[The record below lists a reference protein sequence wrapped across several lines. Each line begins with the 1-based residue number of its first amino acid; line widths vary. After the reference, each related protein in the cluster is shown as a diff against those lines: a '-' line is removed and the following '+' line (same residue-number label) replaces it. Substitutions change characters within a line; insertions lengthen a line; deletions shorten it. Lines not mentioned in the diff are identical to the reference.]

1 MPAKKHRK
9 ELSATMIT
17 RLKAP
22 VAEPGAK
29 HPPRLWVADSIV
41 PGFGVRV
48 TDKGSKTFVLR
59 IRYPGQSSASWREI
73 GKVGG
78 IELADARDK
87 ARGWLKLIAEGKDPA
102 NVEAEQRRSQVAKDA
117 NTVNAVLDAFE
128 RDHVEGLRSGDQVKA
143 AFTNHVRP
151 RIGEKSIY
159 ELKRSDIT
167 TMLNEIA
174 AEISKATGAKDGKV
188 KDGKVMADRV
198 LAHVRKASNW
208 QMVQD
213 DDFKSPIVRGM
224 AKTKPKERA
233 RKRILADDEIR
244 DVWAALEQIEQPAC
258 YPRYVKSLL
267 LAMTRRNE
275 SARMHTDE
283 LEGDLWTIP
292 GARYKNKLDHVIP
305 VTSALRELIGERP
318 AGCKGNSWY
327 VFSTTTNGGQLDGSK
342 AFGGFSKAKKEL
354 DRIVAKIRKAEGRA
368 PIKQWQLHD
377 LRRTGRSLMSRA
389 KVDADHA
396 ERCMGHVIGG
406 VRETYDRYEYLDEKR
421 KAFEALASML
431 DMILNPPADNVV
443 QMRTEVVG

>member
-1 MPAKKHRK
+1 MQIRK
-9 ELSATMIT
+9 GAT
-17 RLKAP
+17 
-22 VAEPGAK
+22 
-29 HPPRLWVADSIV
+29 
-41 PGFGVRV
+41 
-48 TDKGSKTFVLR
+48 
-59 IRYPGQSSASWREI
+59 
-73 GKVGG
+73 
-78 IELADARDK
+78 
-87 ARGWLKLIAEGKDPA
+87 
-102 NVEAEQRRSQVAKDA
+102 
-117 NTVNAVLDAFE
+117 TVNAVLDAFE
-128 RDHVEGLRSGDQVKA
+128 KDHVEGLRSGDQVKA

-159 ELKRSDIT
+159 DLKRSDIT
-167 TMLNEIA
+167 SMLNEIK
-174 AEISKATGAKDGKV
+174 AESGP
-188 KDGKVMADRV
+188 VMADRV
-198 LAHVRKASNW
+198 LAHVRKAFNW

-213 DDFKSPIVRGM
+213 DEFKSPIVRGM

-233 RKRILADDEIR
+233 RKHILADDEIR

-327 VFSTTTNGGQLDGSK
+327 VFSTTTSGGQLDGSK

-431 DMILNPPADNVV
+431 DMILILLRTTSCRCERKWSADVAS
-443 QMRTEVVG
+443 G

>member
-9 ELSATMIT
+9 ELTATMIA

-22 VAEPGAK
+22 AGGQ
-29 HPPRLWVADSIV
+29 RLWVADSVV

-48 TDKGSKTFVLR
+48 TEKGSKTFVLR
-59 IRYPGQSSASWREI
+59 TRYPGESSASRREI
-73 GKVGG
+73 GKVGE
-78 IELADARDK
+78 IELADAREK

-102 NVEAEQRRSQVAKDA
+102 RVEEEQRRSQVAKDA
-117 NTVNAVLDAFE
+117 TTVNAVLDAFE
-128 RDHVEGLRSGDQVKA
+128 KDHVEGLRSGDQVKA

-151 RIGEKSIY
+151 RIGERSIY
-159 ELKRSDIT
+159 DLKRSDISA
-167 TMLNEIA
+167 MLNEI
-174 AEISKATGAKDGKV
+174 KADSGP
-188 KDGKVMADRV
+188 VMADRV
-198 LAHVRKASNW
+198 LAHVRKAFNW

-213 DDFKSPIVRGM
+213 DEFKSPIVRGM

-244 DVWAALEQIEQPAC
+244 DVWAALDEIEQPAC

-283 LEGDLWTIP
+283 LESDLWIIP
-292 GARYKNKLDHVIP
+292 GSRYKNKQDHVIP
-305 VTSALRELIGERP
+305 ITSALRELIGEKP
-318 AGCKGNSWY
+318 AGCKKNGWY
-327 VFSTTTNGGQLDGSK
+327 VFSTTTTGGQLDGAKPFS
-342 AFGGFSKAKKEL
+342 GFSKAKKEL
-354 DRIVAKIRKAEGRA
+354 DAIIARIRKAEGRA
-368 PIKQWQLHD
+368 PMKQWQLHD

-443 QMRTEVVG
+443 LMHAVAAE